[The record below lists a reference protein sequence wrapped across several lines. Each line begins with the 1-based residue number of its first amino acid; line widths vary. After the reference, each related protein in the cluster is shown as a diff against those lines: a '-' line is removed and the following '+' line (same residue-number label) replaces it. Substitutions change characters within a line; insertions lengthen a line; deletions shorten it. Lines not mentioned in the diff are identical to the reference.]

1 MGARS
6 IARAAAAI
14 MVTGRKIESFM
25 MLVAS
30 FVVNNSVSILKG

>member
-1 MGARS
+1 MGPRS

-25 MLVAS
+25 VLVAS
-30 FVVNNSVSILKG
+30 FVANESRCQY